1 MRNKKIRRFMPIVLT
16 LAIIAVT
23 FFAAAGTA
31 LAVDVIGTTYTLDSN
46 DVVLDVSGT
55 STITSDGTEYTNVAI
70 NCADGTNLTIENVNI
85 NNGHDT
91 EDYVSP
97 ITINGICTLNF
108 VGENTLTADEN
119 YAAVQVEES
128 ASVTIDGTG
137 KLTVQGGDYAA
148 GIGGGY
154 MTYATGITINGGEII
169 ATGGEDGA
177 GIGYGYYG
185 GYDATSPLTITIKGG
200 DITANGDD
208 GGAGIGY
215 GYASGLGTSTP
226 GMIINIEGGDIEAIG
241 GDSGAG
247 IGFGDEC
254 EEDTMII
261 NISGGKIFARSE
273 DEGAGIGGGDEYYS
287 TGSQD
292 STINISGGWI
302 EAEGYCCGTAIG
314 AGDDAPWGTINLT
327 GGVINAKAYE
337 DDIGEG
343 CCGWIEDGVNISG
356 SAIVIPYRDYI
367 YKYEYTESK
376 ANFGTHRRIEAT
388 ISEGG
393 TLLTEDTEIVLQST
407 DGLYAPTWIGEN
419 DDTNEPWFVAYVPD
433 GTYFFTKDDGEK
445 RTESFTISGAD
456 VTPTLNFAS
465 VLLDDMTVSEGTLAP
480 AFDSNTNGYVINVA
494 NDIDSLTITPTLHEL
509 DDTVTVDGTA
519 VVSGTASGEIALS
532 VGENV
537 IDVVVTD
544 SIETTVKN
552 IYTVTVN
559 REALEGPNIEGEL
572 VDQHGNKI
580 SGWTIVLKSTPV
592 SVVTDGQGKFEFE
605 NVTLEN
611 HTLTIK
617 DSSGSTMKVLNL
629 SYTEGSTFGWTASG
643 DDLSIV
649 VSPQTGTVC
658 IQIEVGVDNV
668 ITVKTVTEKIGNPQT
683 GDTTSLVWLW
693 LMIAAVALSLG
704 AFAVRKTVKNK

>member
-1 MRNKKIRRFMPIVLT
+1 MPIVLT

-70 NCADGTNLTIENVNI
+70 NCADGTELTIENVNI
-85 NNGHDT
+85 NNAHNT
-91 EDYVSP
+91 EVYVSP
-97 ITINGICTLNF
+97 ITINGTCTLNF
-108 VGENTLTADEN
+108 VGDNTLTADEN

-137 KLTVQGGDYAA
+137 KLTVQGGKNAA

-154 MTYATGITINGGEII
+154 MTYASGITIKGGEII
-169 ATGGEDGA
+169 ATGGYEGA
-177 GIGYGYYG
+177 GIGYGYCG
-185 GYDATSPLTITIKGG
+185 GHNATSPLTITIKGG
-200 DITANGDD
+200 DISANGTE

-215 GYASGLGTSTP
+215 GYGSGEGTSTP

-241 GDSGAG
+241 GDGGAG
-247 IGFGDEC
+247 VGFGDESK
-254 EEDTMII
+254 EDTMII
-261 NISGGKIFARSE
+261 NISGGRIFATSE
-273 DEGAGIGGGDEYYS
+273 DEGAGIGSGDEYQS
-287 TGSQD
+287 TGAQN

-314 AGDDAPWGTINLT
+314 AGDDAPWGTINLS
-327 GGVINAKAYE
+327 GGVINAWADSE

-343 CCGWIEDGVNISG
+343 CCGWLEDGVYITG
-356 SAIVIPYRDYI
+356 SAIVIPYYDKI
-367 YKYEYTESK
+367 YKEDYSSSK
-376 ANFGTHRRIEAT
+376 ADYGTHRRIEAA

-393 TLLTEDTEIVLQST
+393 TLLTEDTKIVLQSA

-419 DDTNEPWFVAYVPD
+419 DDTNDPWFVAYVPD

-445 RTESFTISGAD
+445 RTESFTIAGAD
-456 VTPTLNFAS
+456 VIPTLNFAS
-465 VLLDDMTVSEGTLAP
+465 VLLDDMAVSEGTLAP
-480 AFDSNTNGYVINVA
+480 AFDSNTNDYVVNVA
-494 NDIDSLTITPTLHEL
+494 NDIDSLTITPTLHEV

-552 IYTVTVN
+552 TYTVTVN
-559 REALEGPNIEGEL
+559 REALVGPDIEGEL
-572 VDQHGNKI
+572 IDQHGNKI
-580 SGWTIVLKSTPV
+580 SGWTIILKSTPV

-617 DSSGSTMKVLNL
+617 DSSGSTMKVFNL
-629 SYTEGSTFGWTASG
+629 SYTEGSTFGWTAF
-643 DDLSIV
+643 DDNLSIV

-668 ITVKTVTEKIGNPQT
+668 ITVKSVTEKIGNPQT
-683 GDTTSLVWLW
+683 GDTTSLMWFW
-693 LMIAAVALSLG
+693 IMIAGVVLCLG
-704 AFAVRKTVKNK
+704 AFAVRKRVKNK